1 MAEAQDMKESRLTGR
16 LGLAAAVSATA
27 AASILLA
34 AYRSTLYSLHER
46 GTRGTAEVL
55 AVPLHTATNR
65 SR

>member
-1 MAEAQDMKESRLTGR
+1 MAEAKDMKESGPTGR
-16 LGLAAAVSATA
+16 LGL

>member
-1 MAEAQDMKESRLTGR
+1 MAEAQDMKESGLTGR

-27 AASILLA
+27 AA
-34 AYRSTLYSLHER
+34 YER
-46 GTRGTAEVL
+46 GARATLEVP